1 MNNKIINFLYKE
13 IIASNTAERY
23 AINNNVPYDLY
34 DNMLASVVGM
44 QKVRELLGKPC
55 KINSWFRCSK
65 LNELVGGQ
73 SGSHHKLCFAIDF
86 VPVGMT
92 LEEAVQ
98 KINDSNIPFDQLI
111 LERNKAGARWIHISF
126 APQMRRQCFELLK
139 K

>member
-1 MNNKIINFLYKE
+1 MDKIINFLYKE
-13 IIASNTAERY
+13 ITASNTAEQH

-55 KINSWFRCSK
+55 KINSWFRCEA
-65 LNELVGGQ
+65 LNKLVGGQ
-73 SGSHHKLCFAIDF
+73 PGSHHKLCLAIDF
-86 VPVGMT
+86 VPIGMT
-92 LEEAVQ
+92 LEEAIA
-98 KINDSNIPFDQLI
+98 KINNSNIPFDQLI

-126 APQMRRQCFELLK
+126 APKMRRQCFELLK